1 MQPTTMDMMLE
12 SLHDLAKDAQP
23 VASDQEDS
31 DVAPMSSLVDL
42 PSDEE
47 LKEKEKRR
55 VERAVKLAS
64 SDDEQLSSGNESS
77 KKKRSQKKQAESRSE
92 SDAEQIGTSV
102 KMYKGTVVK
111 TDDEG
116 ENERLIRQKQ
126 Q

>member
-12 SLHDLAKDAQP
+12 SLHDLAKEAQP

-77 KKKRSQKKQAESRSE
+77 KKKRS
-92 SDAEQIGTSV
+92 
-102 KMYKGTVVK
+102 
-111 TDDEG
+111 
-116 ENERLIRQKQ
+116 
-126 Q
+126 